1 MGISDSGQIWALW
14 SELELI
20 RSMSKLFRGVEF
32 YLEQLFVFERGV
44 RTNLGYVWALEK
56 GLVLICDIDGL
67 FGGG

>member
-1 MGISDSGQIWALW
+1 MGISDSGQSWVLW

-56 GLVLICDIDGL
+56 GLVLICDINGL